1 VSAFDSLADEPRWV
15 AWRNEMRGDK
25 LTKVP
30 YGRDGRPAKANDPAT
45 WIVRSEATA
54 LTRRVVNGRGGG
66 IGWELGDLGADLY
79 LAGVDLDSCIDE
91 AQCLASWAERI
102 LVELPTYAETSPSG
116 TGIKAFFYVASEY
129 VRPFLKLIGVTD
141 ATKWGAKRSMAQNG
155 ANHGPGVEIYF
166 SHRFFAVT
174 ERRFPGKPERIAEL
188 EWDQLERL
196 AALIPKAR
204 GGTPGRDT
212 SRSAKALREGARLR
226 REGKTFEEMCD
237 ALRQHPDLDIRDW
250 VRQKGDVYGQRELH
264 RIWDK
269 ATPDSHENEV
279 TPTIT
284 IEGGNRHI
292 AADQGI
298 AALVAAKVP
307 FYQRNRKIQRVALVR
322 AKNTSGEVM
331 IVPGIVSVD
340 LAMMG
345 RSLGCSAIWQ
355 RFDMKRRQYV
365 RIDPPGGVASQ
376 ILSMVGEWPFA
387 PLNGIIQCPTLRRD
401 GSLLSRPGYDEAT
414 GLVLVSN
421 LPMPTVPD
429 RPTRK
434 QALQALSLLRELL
447 EEFPFVDEESE
458 AVALSMIM
466 TPVVRGAMT
475 VAPMH
480 LVTKPA
486 PGTGGSY
493 LADCAAMV
501 ATGERCAVEAMAP
514 NYEETEKRLVGS
526 ALARFPIVALD
537 NCREDIAGDF
547 FCQIVERP
555 LMSLRALGKSDK
567 HRVPNAFTMFANGN
581 NAGVAED
588 MVRRT
593 IRSGLDANLE
603 NPENREFK
611 GNPLAAIQQHREQYI
626 AAALTIPLAYIAA
639 GLPIEQPPLLSFED
653 WCRVVR
659 NPLIWLDC
667 ADPVKTQEKL
677 RTGDPRKVEKL
688 AIFEAWKARIGIG
701 RDRACFTKELI
712 EIADTDGP
720 FREALL
726 VVASQRFST
735 DRKID
740 PKALGKW
747 LSAQEATIAGK
758 CKLLVDRTDATR
770 PRWYIDVAHVG

>member
-1 VSAFDSLADEPRWV
+1 MSAFDLFANEPRCI
-15 AWRNEMRGDK
+15 AWRNEKRRGK

-30 YGRDGRPAKANDPAT
+30 YGANGKPAKANDPAT
-45 WIVRSEATA
+45 WVIRADATA
-54 LTRRVVNGRGGG
+54 LAKRIANGRGGG
-66 IGWELGDLGADLY
+66 IGLELGDLGGDLY
-79 LAGVDLDSCIDE
+79 IVGFDLDSCIDE
-91 AQCLASWAERI
+91 NRCLTLWAENI
-102 LVELPTYAETSPSG
+102 LTELNTYAETSPSG
-116 TGIKAFFYVASEY
+116 TGVKAFFYIPAEH
-129 VRPFLKLIGVTD
+129 VRPFLELIGVNTD
-141 ATKWGAKRSMAQNG
+141 QWGTRRSVG
-155 ANHGPGVEIYF
+155 EDDRDHGPAVELYCAL
-166 SHRFFAVT
+166 RYFAVT
-174 ERRFPGKPERIAEL
+174 DQPLPGKPARIATL
-188 EWDQLERL
+188 DWDQLKRL
-196 AALIPKAR
+196 AALIPNNDK
-204 GGTPGRDT
+204 GRDN
-212 SRSAKALREGARLR
+212 SRSAKAFREGARLR
-226 REGKTFEEMCD
+226 REGKSFEEMCD
-237 ALRQHPDLDIRDW
+237 ALRQHPDPDIRDW
-250 VRQKGDVYGQRELH
+250 VREKGDAHGQRELH

-269 ATPDSHENEV
+269 ATPEA
-279 TPTIT
+279 TPVIT
-284 IEGGNRHI
+284 IEGGKRHI

-322 AKNTSGEVM
+322 AKNTGGEVM
-331 IVPGIVSVD
+331 MVPGIVSVD

-345 RSLGCSAIWQ
+345 RALGCNATWQ
-355 RFDMKRRQYV
+355 RFDMKRKQYV
-365 RIDPPGGVASQ
+365 RIDPPGDVASQ

-414 GLVLVSN
+414 GLVLVGN
-421 LPMPTVPD
+421 LPMAMVPE
-429 RPTRK
+429 RPTRE
-434 QALQALSLLRELL
+434 QALQALRLLRALL

-458 AVALSMIM
+458 AVAVSMII

-526 ALARFPIVALD
+526 ALAGFTIIAVD

-555 LMSLRALGKSDK
+555 LMSLRPLGGSDK
-567 HRVPNAFTMFANGN
+567 HRVPNTFTMFANGN

-611 GNPLAAIQQHREQYI
+611 GNPLAAIQQHRGQYI

-639 GLPIEQPPLLSFED
+639 GLPIKQPPLPSFED

-677 RTGDPRKVEKL
+677 RTDDPRKVEKL
-688 AIFEAWKARIGIG
+688 AIFEAWKARIGVG
-701 RDRACFTKELI
+701 RDRTCFTKEII
-712 EIADTDGP
+712 ETAGTDEP
-720 FREALL
+720 LREALL
-726 VVASQRFST
+726 AVAAQRFST

-747 LSAQEATIAGK
+747 LSTQEGTIAGK
-758 CKLLVDRTDATR
+758 CKLMVDRADATR
-770 PRWYIDVAHVG
+770 PRWYLDVN